1 MSHRPQLTEWTRE
14 VVKHALC
21 PLLSTFILL
30 HIVSFFVSLQEVLD
44 PIKVLNLFKQIKVE
58 VRFLGVIHKTRQFE
72 WSYLGDS
79 SHVCISVL
87 AYMCVRVCVC
97 VCMLMCVFLFL
108 CLCECGV
115 YCFVAVFVI
124 CFGFVQVYLGI
135 NMHFTFH
142 G

>member
-1 MSHRPQLTEWTRE
+1 MSHRPQFTEWTRE

-21 PLLSTFILL
+21 PLLSALILL

-79 SHVCISVL
+79 SHACISVL
-87 AYMCVRVCVC
+87 AYMCVCVC
-97 VCMLMCVFLFL
+97 LCMLMCVFLFL